1 MKHPTPGT
9 STQSDGET
17 GWSLPN
23 PSEVQK
29 PFAALTSLN
38 AADIASGADKGTAAP
53 PEPLPESSHSRFSDD
68 AHEYVRE
75 HIRNAD
81 QKATFFFAALTAILA
96 FLNTQNVPTRWLKD
110 PRLWSL
116 VDALGFVSMLG
127 LATGAAILLSVV
139 FPRLRGSRR
148 GLLFFNAISEYD
160 TSTDYANDV
169 LTRSHDDLVRTK
181 LQHCYELSKICSAKY
196 RALRIGFWVGSVGS
210 AAALLFLLFAK
221 SSP

>member
-1 MKHPTPGT
+1 MKHPTRGT
-9 STQSDGET
+9 STQSDGGT
-17 GWSLPN
+17 GWPV
-23 PSEVQK
+23 PAPPEVQK
-29 PFAALTSLN
+29 PLVAQTSPN
-38 AADIASGADKGTAAP
+38 AADMASTTDKVTVAP
-53 PEPLPESSHSRFSDD
+53 PEPAPESSYAWFSDD

-75 HIRNAD
+75 QIRNAD
-81 QKATFFFAALTAILA
+81 QKATFFVAALTAILA

-127 LATGAAILLSVV
+127 LAAGAIILLAVV
-139 FPRLRGSRR
+139 FPRLKGSRR

-160 TSTDYANDV
+160 NSVEYANGV
-169 LTRSHDDLVRTK
+169 FARSHDDLVRTK
-181 LQHCYELSKICSAKY
+181 LEHCYELSKICSAKY
-196 RALRIGFWVGSVGS
+196 RMLRVGFWIGSVGS